1 MKLTVENFGP
11 IREARNIVVNP
22 MTIFVGPSNTG
33 KSYLATLIYAILRVI
48 GDEKAGPAYGMPF
61 PEIAGGD
68 KYREMVKTI
77 CREGKN
83 LEDPNELNRVIR
95 KKMRWIIDETFIFWT
110 QNIVQGIKD
119 QILRCFGEEG
129 RNIMENGKDLRVEL
143 TGQSNNLFLD
153 VVAPEKSKF
162 SGREKNNIIEQI
174 RGDIPDRLKRIE
186 RQMDWE
192 GPRSLH
198 ERLLFSLLVD
208 IYALVLSDA
217 FVSPLLGRSLFFTP
231 PGHRRVIRDGMEQ
244 THYLPAIRGGIME
257 SHRTLVSAVIDRA
270 PLAGLSDRYSP
281 IPPFTGVS
289 SDFMLKLLN
298 LTDQPRRSRHSEGLL
313 TDDGRL
319 YADRRKKIQTTG
331 GEMETR
337 IMHGKIEIQQ
347 SETRYPDF
355 RYKFEKSGEDQDLPL
370 MSASSMVS
378 ELAPVSLFL
387 RHYVLPGNL
396 FILEEP
402 EAHLHPAAQRDISNI
417 LVRLANC
424 GVHVIVTTHSDYIL
438 EQIGNYACAA
448 AVGEAIDGQ
457 ALEEE
462 KISVY
467 LFDRSEEGD
476 VGGTVVKPVPL
487 DKETGFVTQDHL
499 DVSSALYNETVGLM
513 EKRETDAN

>member
-48 GDEKAGPAYGMPF
+48 GDEKACPAYAMPF

-68 KYREMVKTI
+68 KYHEMVKTI

-83 LEDPNELNRVIR
+83 LEDPNELNQVIR
-95 KKMRWIIDETFIFWT
+95 KKMRWIIDEIFIFWT
-110 QNIVQGIKD
+110 QNVVQGIKE
-119 QILRCFGEEG
+119 QILRCFGQEG

-143 TGQSNNLFLD
+143 TGRSNNLFLD
-153 VVAPEKSKF
+153 VVAPEKSKL
-162 SGREKNNIIEQI
+162 SGREKKNIIEQI
-174 RGDIPDRLKRIE
+174 REGIPDRLKKIE
-186 RQMDWE
+186 REMDRE
-192 GPRSLH
+192 GPHSPR
-198 ERLLFSLLVD
+198 ERLFPLLVE
-208 IYALVLSDA
+208 IYAQVLSAA

-231 PGHRRVIRDGMEQ
+231 RGHHHVMRDGMKQ
-244 THYLPAIRGGIME
+244 THYLPAIRGGIVQ
-257 SHRTLVSAVIDRA
+257 SHRTLVSTLIDRA
-270 PLAGLSDRYSP
+270 PMAGLSDRYSP
-281 IPPFTGVS
+281 VPLFTGVS
-289 SDFMLKLLN
+289 SDFMSKLIN
-298 LTDQPRRSRHSEGLL
+298 LTDKPRRSRHFETLS
-313 TDDGRL
+313 TPDDFL
-319 YADRRKKIQTTG
+319 YADRRQKIQTTG

-370 MSASSMVS
+370 MSVSSMVS

-387 RHYVLPGNL
+387 RHHVLPGDL

-402 EAHLHPAAQRDISNI
+402 EAHLHPGAQRAISNI

-467 LFDRSEEGD
+467 LFDQSEEGD
-476 VGGTVVKPVPL
+476 VGETVVKPVPL

-499 DVSSALYNETVGLM
+499 DVSSALYNETVRLM

>member
-48 GDEKAGPAYGMPF
+48 GDAKASPAYAMPF

-68 KYREMVKTI
+68 KYHEMVKTI

-83 LEDPNELNRVIR
+83 LEDPNELNQVIS
-95 KKMRWIIDETFIFWT
+95 KKMRWIIDEIFIFWT
-110 QNIVQGIKD
+110 QNVVQGIKE

-162 SGREKNNIIEQI
+162 NDREKKNIIEQI
-174 RGDIPDRLKRIE
+174 REGIPDRLKKIE
-186 RQMDWE
+186 REMDRE
-192 GPRSLH
+192 GPHSPR
-198 ERLLFSLLVD
+198 ERLYRLLVE
-208 IYALVLSDA
+208 IYSQMLSDA

-231 PGHRRVIRDGMEQ
+231 PGHHHAIRDGMKQ
-244 THYLPAIRGGIME
+244 THYLPAIRGGIMQ
-257 SHRTLVSAVIDRA
+257 SHRTLVSALIDRA
-270 PLAGLSDRYSP
+270 PMAGLSDRYSP
-281 IPPFTGVS
+281 VPLFTGVS
-289 SDFMLKLLN
+289 SDFMSKLIN
-298 LTDQPRRSRHSEGLL
+298 LTDKPRRSRHFEVLS
-313 TDDGRL
+313 TPDDFL
-319 YADRRKKIQTTG
+319 YADRRRKIQTTG

-387 RHYVLPGNL
+387 RHHVLPGDL
-396 FILEEP
+396 FVIEEP
-402 EAHLHPAAQRDISNI
+402 EAHLHPGAQRAIFNI

-467 LFDRSEEGD
+467 LFDQSEGGD
-476 VGGTVVKPVPL
+476 VGETVVKPVPL

>member
-48 GDEKAGPAYGMPF
+48 GGQKAGTVYGMPF
-61 PEIAGGD
+61 TGIARD
-68 KYREMVKTI
+68 KYHEMVNTI

-83 LEDPNELNRVIR
+83 LEDPNELNQVIR
-95 KKMRWIIDETFIFWT
+95 KKMRWIIDEIFIFWT
-110 QNIVQGIKD
+110 QNVVQEIKD

-129 RNIMENGKDLRVEL
+129 RNIMENGEDLRVEM
-143 TGQSNNLFLD
+143 TGQGNNLFLD
-153 VVAPEKSKF
+153 VAVPEKSKLG
-162 SGREKNNIIEQI
+162 GREKNNIIEQI

-186 RQMDWE
+186 REMDWE
-192 GPRSLH
+192 GPHSPP
-198 ERLLFSLLVD
+198 ERLLFSLLVE
-208 IYALVLSDA
+208 IYVLVLRDA
-217 FVSPLLGRSLFFTP
+217 FVSPLLGRSLFFRS
-231 PGHRRVIRDGMEQ
+231 PGHPRARRDGMEQ
-244 THYLPAIRGGIME
+244 THYLPAIRGGIMQ
-257 SHRTLVSAVIDRA
+257 SHRTLVSALIDRA
-270 PLAGLSDRYSP
+270 PMAGLSDRYSP
-281 IPPFTGVS
+281 VPLFTGVS
-289 SDFMLKLLN
+289 SDFMSKLIN
-298 LTDQPRRSRHSEGLL
+298 LTDKPQRSRHFERLS
-313 TDDGRL
+313 TRDDFL
-319 YADRRKKIQTTG
+319 YAARKKEIQTTG

-370 MSASSMVS
+370 MSVSSMVS

-387 RHYVLPGNL
+387 RHHVLPGDL

-402 EAHLHPAAQRDISNI
+402 EAHLHPAAQRAISNI

-424 GVHVIVTTHSDYIL
+424 GVHAIVTTHSDYIL

-457 ALEEE
+457 TLEEE

-467 LFDRSEEGD
+467 LFDQSEEGD
-476 VGGTVVKPVPL
+476 VGETVVKPVPL

-513 EKRETDAN
+513 EKRDTDAN